1 MGNGDGGVPHNTTFS
16 VGFFQTWYPAS
27 LQERADMLMIPQRYK
42 ASKRPATLVQTRV
55 YLLSCFDFFL
65 ASLSSYV
72 VLVIDIFGNQTSLF
86 VYLYLTD
93 GM

>member
-27 LQERADMLMIPQRYK
+27 LQEHADMLMIPQRYK

-55 YLLSCFDFFL
+55 YLLSCFDFFWPRYL
-65 ASLSSYV
+65 HMLCLSL
-72 VLVIDIFGNQTSLF
+72 TSLEIRLHF
-86 VYLYLTD
+86 LSICI
-93 GM
+93 